1 MAGSA
6 GLINQEAIR
15 NKDCMQKPYEKIFP
29 CLSWLQGYQ
38 RHHFT
43 SDLIAAVIVTIMLI
57 PQSLAYALLAGV
69 SPQVGLY
76 ASILPLMIYAVFGT
90 SRTLSVGPVAV
101 ASLMTAAA
109 IQNLGVENDM
119 DYLNAAIML
128 AFLSGAFL
136 MLMGFLKLGFLANF
150 LSHPVVSGFITA
162 SGIIIGLSQFK
173 HILGIEASGDNL
185 IELLETL
192 AANIA
197 SSNTT
202 TLLLGLA
209 TLVFL
214 FWSRNGLKLLLARFS
229 ASEQL
234 INLLPKIAPVFAVII
249 TTLVAFQFDLAASG
263 LALVGD
269 IPRGLP
275 KPVLPVFTNGTWVD
289 LITPAILISII
300 GYVESISVGRTL
312 AAKRRQRVDSDQ
324 ELIGLGSANMA
335 SALSGGFP
343 VTGGFSRS
351 VVNFDAGAETPLASF
366 MTAIGIALAAMTL
379 TGLLAYLP
387 RATLAATIIVAVSNL
402 IDFSILK
409 KSWNYSRSD
418 FIAVLLTIVITLFA
432 GVEIGVLSGVLISI
446 FLHLHKTTTPHIA
459 EVGQI
464 AGTEHFRNVNRHTVI
479 THPGILTLRVDESLY
494 FPNASYLEDQI
505 LKRVAERKELK
516 HIILMCTA
524 INEIDGSALE
534 ILESINH
541 YLKDLGISFHLSEVK
556 GPVMDNLEKTD
567 FLEHLTGQVF
577 LSQHEAIEKI
587 LQHKFEQA
595 RLDPAFSDYQI

>member
-1 MAGSA
+1 
-6 GLINQEAIR
+6 
-15 NKDCMQKPYEKIFP
+15 MQKPYEKIFP
-29 CLSWLQGYQ
+29 CVRWLKGYQ
-38 RHHFT
+38 RAHFH

-69 SPQVGLY
+69 PPQVGLY
-76 ASILPLMIYAVFGT
+76 ASILPLMLYAVFGT

-109 IQNLGVENDM
+109 IQNLGVENDI

-136 MLMGFLKLGFLANF
+136 ILMGFLKLGFLANF

-162 SGIIIGLSQFK
+162 SGIIIGLSQLK
-173 HILGIEASGDNL
+173 HILGIDAEGDNL

-192 AANIA
+192 TANIG

-202 TLLLGLA
+202 TMMVGISTLL
-209 TLVFL
+209 FL
-214 FWSRNGLKLLLARFS
+214 FWSRKGLKNLLVRLSLAQ
-229 ASEQL
+229 QL
-234 INLLPKIAPVFAVII
+234 VNVLPKIAPVFAVII
-249 TTLVAFQFDLAASG
+249 TTLVAYQFDLATSG

-275 KPVLPVFTNGTWVD
+275 TPVLPVFTDGTWVN
-289 LITPAILISII
+289 LIVPAILISII

-379 TGLLAYLP
+379 TGALTFLP
-387 RATLAATIIVAVSNL
+387 KATLAATIIVAVSSL

-409 KSWNYSRSD
+409 STWDYSRSD
-418 FIAVLLTIVITLFA
+418 FMAVFATIVITLVA
-432 GVEIGVLSGVLISI
+432 GVELGVLSGVFISI
-446 FLHLHKTTTPHIA
+446 FLHLYRTSKPHIA

-479 THPGILTLRVDESLY
+479 TYPGILILRVDESLY
-494 FPNASYLEDQI
+494 FPNATYLEDQI
-505 LKRVAERKELK
+505 LKRVAERKGLK

-541 YLKDLGISFHLSEVK
+541 YLKDLDISFHLSEVK
-556 GPVMDNLEKTD
+556 GPVMDSLEKTD
-567 FLEHLTGQVF
+567 FLEQLNGQVF
-577 LSQHEAIEKI
+577 LSQHEAIEQI
-587 LQHKFEQA
+587 LQRKFERA

>member
-1 MAGSA
+1 
-6 GLINQEAIR
+6 
-15 NKDCMQKPYEKIFP
+15 MQKPYEKIFP
-29 CLSWLQGYQ
+29 CVRWLKGYQ
-38 RHHFT
+38 RAHFH

-69 SPQVGLY
+69 PPQVGLY
-76 ASILPLMIYAVFGT
+76 ASILPLMLYAVFGT

-109 IQNLGVENDM
+109 IQNLGVENDI

-136 MLMGFLKLGFLANF
+136 ILMGFLKLGFLANF

-162 SGIIIGLSQFK
+162 SGIIIGLSQLK
-173 HILGIEASGDNL
+173 HILGIDAEGDNL

-192 AANIA
+192 TANIG

-202 TLLLGLA
+202 TMMVGIA
-209 TLVFL
+209 TLLFL
-214 FWSRNGLKLLLARFS
+214 FWSRKGLKNLLVRLSVAQ
-229 ASEQL
+229 QL
-234 INLLPKIAPVFAVII
+234 VNVLPKIAPVFAVII
-249 TTLVAFQFDLAASG
+249 TTLVAYQFDLATSG

-275 KPVLPVFTNGTWVD
+275 TPVLPVFTDGTWVN
-289 LITPAILISII
+289 LIVPAILISII

-379 TGLLAYLP
+379 TGALTFLP
-387 RATLAATIIVAVSNL
+387 KATLAATIIVAVSSL

-409 KSWNYSRSD
+409 STWDYSRSD
-418 FIAVLLTIVITLFA
+418 FMAVFATIVITLVA
-432 GVEIGVLSGVLISI
+432 GVELGVLSGVFISI
-446 FLHLHKTTTPHIA
+446 FLHLYRTSKPHIA

-479 THPGILTLRVDESLY
+479 TYPGILILRVDESLY
-494 FPNASYLEDQI
+494 FPNATYLEDQI
-505 LKRVAERKELK
+505 LKRVAERKGLK

-541 YLKDLGISFHLSEVK
+541 YLKDLDISFHLSEVK
-556 GPVMDNLEKTD
+556 GPVMDSLEKTD
-567 FLEHLTGQVF
+567 FLEQLNGQVF
-577 LSQHEAIEKI
+577 LSQHEAIEQI
-587 LQHKFEQA
+587 LQRKFEWA

>member
-1 MAGSA
+1 
-6 GLINQEAIR
+6 
-15 NKDCMQKPYEKIFP
+15 MQKPYEKIFP
-29 CLSWLQGYQ
+29 CVRWLKGYQ
-38 RHHFT
+38 RAHFH

-69 SPQVGLY
+69 PPQVGLY
-76 ASILPLMIYAVFGT
+76 ASILPLMLYAVFGT

-109 IQNLGVENDM
+109 IQNLGVENDI

-136 MLMGFLKLGFLANF
+136 ILMGFLKLGFLANF

-162 SGIIIGLSQFK
+162 SGIIIGLSQLK
-173 HILGIEASGDNL
+173 HILGIDAEGDNL

-192 AANIA
+192 TANIG

-202 TLLLGLA
+202 TMMVGIA
-209 TLVFL
+209 TLLFL
-214 FWSRNGLKLLLARFS
+214 FWSRKGLKNLLVRLSLAQ
-229 ASEQL
+229 QL
-234 INLLPKIAPVFAVII
+234 VNVLPKIAPVFAVII
-249 TTLVAFQFDLAASG
+249 TTLVAYQFDLATSG

-275 KPVLPVFTNGTWVD
+275 TPVLPVFTDGTWVN
-289 LITPAILISII
+289 LIVPAILISII

-379 TGLLAYLP
+379 TGALTFLP
-387 RATLAATIIVAVSNL
+387 KATLAATIIVAVSSL

-409 KSWNYSRSD
+409 STWDYSRSD
-418 FIAVLLTIVITLFA
+418 FMAVFATIVITLVA
-432 GVEIGVLSGVLISI
+432 GVELGVLSGVFISI
-446 FLHLHKTTTPHIA
+446 FLHLYRTSKPHIA

-479 THPGILTLRVDESLY
+479 TYPGILTLRVDESLY
-494 FPNASYLEDQI
+494 FPNATYLEDQI
-505 LKRVAERKELK
+505 LKRVAERKGLK

-541 YLKDLGISFHLSEVK
+541 YLKDLDISFHLSEVK
-556 GPVMDNLEKTD
+556 GPVMDSLEKTD
-567 FLEHLTGQVF
+567 FLEQLNGQVF
-577 LSQHEAIEKI
+577 LSQHEAIEQI
-587 LQHKFEQA
+587 LQRKFEWA

>member
-1 MAGSA
+1 
-6 GLINQEAIR
+6 
-15 NKDCMQKPYEKIFP
+15 MQKPYEKIFP
-29 CLSWLQGYQ
+29 CVRWLKGYQ
-38 RHHFT
+38 RAHFH

-69 SPQVGLY
+69 PPQVGLY
-76 ASILPLMIYAVFGT
+76 ASILPLMLYAVFGT

-109 IQNLGVENDM
+109 IQNLGVENDI

-136 MLMGFLKLGFLANF
+136 ILMGFLKLGFLANF

-162 SGIIIGLSQFK
+162 SGIIIGLSQLK
-173 HILGIEASGDNL
+173 HILGIDAEGDNL

-192 AANIA
+192 TANIG

-202 TLLLGLA
+202 TMMVGIVTLL
-209 TLVFL
+209 FL
-214 FWSRNGLKLLLARFS
+214 FWSRKGLKNLLVRLSVAQ
-229 ASEQL
+229 QL
-234 INLLPKIAPVFAVII
+234 VNVLPKIAPVFAVII
-249 TTLVAFQFDLAASG
+249 TTLVAYQFDLATSG

-275 KPVLPVFTNGTWVD
+275 TPVLPVFTDGTWVN
-289 LITPAILISII
+289 LIVPAILISII

-379 TGLLAYLP
+379 TGALTFLP
-387 RATLAATIIVAVSNL
+387 KATLAATIIVAVSSL

-409 KSWNYSRSD
+409 STWDYSRSD
-418 FIAVLLTIVITLFA
+418 FMAVFATIVITLVA
-432 GVEIGVLSGVLISI
+432 GVELGVLSGVFISI
-446 FLHLHKTTTPHIA
+446 FLHLYRTSKPHIA

-479 THPGILTLRVDESLY
+479 TYPGILILRVDESLY
-494 FPNASYLEDQI
+494 FPNATYLEDQI
-505 LKRVAERKELK
+505 LKRVAERKGLK

-541 YLKDLGISFHLSEVK
+541 YLKDLDISFHLSEVK
-556 GPVMDNLEKTD
+556 GPVMDSLEKTD
-567 FLEHLTGQVF
+567 FLEQLNGQVF
-577 LSQHEAIEKI
+577 LSQHEAIEQI
-587 LQHKFEQA
+587 LQRKFERA